1 MTLTRTFAVPA
12 LLALLLASAA
22 CEVRRAEGPKQA
34 RRQPKEAAPAEPVPP
49 APEAQ
54 PARTAKNDAAA
65 PAPAVEAP
73 STEGLTPEEK
83 RDIDVFRRAS
93 AAVVFITNIAKQQDF
108 WSMTEREIPQGSGS
122 GFVWDAKGH
131 IVTNFHVVDGAS
143 ALQVTLSDK
152 STWDAEVVGAAPN
165 KDLAVVRI
173 KAPANR
179 LTPLP
184 VGSSGTLLVGQRV
197 LAIGNPFGLDHTL
210 TVGVVSALGRD
221 LQSPGGRRIKDVVQT
236 DAAIN
241 PGNSGGPLLDSS
253 GRLIGVNA
261 AIYSPSGASAGI
273 GFAIP
278 VDTVKRLVPQM
289 IERGQ
294 PVQPGIGIEPLR
306 ASGRIDI
313 PGVIVR
319 AVTRGGP
326 ADKAGIEGIQRTRRG
341 FALGDVIVAVNGKD
355 VANLDEMADAF
366 DAAGVGKQVTLTVM
380 RDGKKRDVQLTLR
393 DLSEQ

>member
-1 MTLTRTFAVPA
+1 MTPTRTFAVPA
-12 LLALLLASAA
+12 LLALLVAAAA
-22 CEVRRAEGPKQA
+22 CEGRRPEPPQPA
-34 RRQPKEAAPAEPVPP
+34 RQQPKEAAPAEPVPP
-49 APEAQ
+49 APEVQ
-54 PARTAKNDAAA
+54 PAHVAKSGAAAAA
-65 PAPAVEAP
+65 PAAEA
-73 STEGLTPEEK
+73 SATEGLTAEEK
-83 RDIDVFRRAS
+83 RDIEVFRRAS

-122 GFVWDAKGH
+122 GFVWDAQGH

-152 STWDAEVVGAAPN
+152 STWDAELVGAAPN

-173 KAPANR
+173 KAPASR

-278 VDTVKRLVPQM
+278 VDAVKRLVPQM

-294 PVQPGIGIEPLR
+294 PVQPGIGIEPWR
-306 ASGRIDI
+306 AGRIDI
-313 PGVIVR
+313 KGVIVR

-341 FALGDVIVAVNGKD
+341 LALGDVIVAVNGKP

-366 DAAGVGKQVTLTVM
+366 DAAGVGKTVTLTVV
-380 RDGKKRDVQLTLR
+380 RDDKKREVQVTLR